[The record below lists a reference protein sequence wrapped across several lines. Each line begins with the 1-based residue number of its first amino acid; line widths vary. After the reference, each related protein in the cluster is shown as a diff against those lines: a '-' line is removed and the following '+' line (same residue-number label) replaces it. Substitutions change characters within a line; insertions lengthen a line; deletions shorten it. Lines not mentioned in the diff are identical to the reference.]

1 MHGERRATT
10 TYRGLPV
17 PLQAWSARVANSL
30 ALTGSPKLLLVLVGA
45 AARGAL
51 WYTAFLYH
59 EWMCP
64 SPTLTLT
71 LCLLLSGSHALGPR
85 VISQEE
91 ILTVVDDWLYAVDE
105 DEDGSV
111 SEAEAPALLD
121 LLKQGSSAMG
131 AENFGVDVLMRMADG
146 DGDKVASRAELI
158 DFLKRM
164 KATRCSQS
172 LPHDRRRVSS
182 TPPPRAGF

>member
-1 MHGERRATT
+1 MLAVAHPNPWSSASSYLPSQSLADSRCKHQASSNLQIFFELIFADFFTRSGRRRERRS
-10 TYRGLPV
+10 V
-17 PLQAWSARVANSL
+17 V
-30 ALTGSPKLLLVLVGA
+30 
-45 AARGAL
+45 
-51 WYTAFLYH
+51 TAFLSH
-59 EWMCP
+59 EWMSP
-64 SPTLTLT
+64 SPTLALT

-164 KATRCSQS
+164 KATA
-172 LPHDRRRVSS
+172 
-182 TPPPRAGF
+182 TPSRTIAVA

>member
-30 ALTGSPKLLLVLVGA
+30 ALNWRDANFYSFWSAPP
-45 AARGAL
+45 R
-51 WYTAFLYH
+51 YTAFLYH

>member
-1 MHGERRATT
+1 M
-10 TYRGLPV
+10 
-17 PLQAWSARVANSL
+17 
-30 ALTGSPKLLLVLVGA
+30 
-45 AARGAL
+45 
-51 WYTAFLYH
+51 
-59 EWMCP
+59 
-64 SPTLTLT
+64 
-71 LCLLLSGSHALGPR
+71 
-85 VISQEE
+85 
-91 ILTVVDDWLYAVDE
+91 VDDWLYAVDE

-164 KATRCSQS
+164 KATRCSQVPPARSPSREQHTATPRRILTADTSRGSRPTSRRATRQRRPQARILATLQPSHERVPS
-172 LPHDRRRVSS
+172 LRVGPHLWRVA
-182 TPPPRAGF
+182 RGADARQAKAKKGEQ

>member
-1 MHGERRATT
+1 M
-10 TYRGLPV
+10 
-17 PLQAWSARVANSL
+17 
-30 ALTGSPKLLLVLVGA
+30 
-45 AARGAL
+45 
-51 WYTAFLYH
+51 
-59 EWMCP
+59 
-64 SPTLTLT
+64 
-71 LCLLLSGSHALGPR
+71 
-85 VISQEE
+85 
-91 ILTVVDDWLYAVDE
+91 VDDWLYAVDE